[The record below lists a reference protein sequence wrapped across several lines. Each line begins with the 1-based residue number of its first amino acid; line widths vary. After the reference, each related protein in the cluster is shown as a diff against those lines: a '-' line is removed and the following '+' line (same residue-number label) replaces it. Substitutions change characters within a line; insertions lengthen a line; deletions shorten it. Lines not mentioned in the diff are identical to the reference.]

1 MVAGIVLA
9 AGMSTRMGELKQLL
23 PFAQK
28 PTIHWIVETLCES
41 LESVVVVL
49 GHRSG
54 EIATVLANSPVQCVI
69 NSDYKLGMLSSVK
82 CALQTLG
89 RSADYLI
96 CLGDQPR
103 LDKRVVE
110 LVLAAAENSECG
122 ICIPTF
128 NGKRGHPILIKNAYR
143 TEIMGLDL
151 NNGLNNVTRGHP
163 DDTCE
168 IPIDIASIL
177 DDMDTPEDYQRELK
191 LWPKR

>member
-1 MVAGIVLA
+1 MIVGIVLA

-23 PFAQK
+23 PFGQK
-28 PTIHWIVETLCES
+28 PTVHWVVETLCES

-54 EIATVLANSPVQCVI
+54 EIATVLANSPAKCVI
-69 NSDYKLGMLSSVK
+69 NSDYKLGMLSSLK
-82 CALQTLG
+82 CALQTLD

-103 LDKRVVE
+103 LHKTVVE

-151 NNGLNNVTRGHP
+151 SKGLNTLTRGHP
-163 DDTCE
+163 NDTCE
-168 IPIDIASIL
+168 IPINISSIL

-191 LWPKR
+191 LWTKR